1 LFQGDYFLWLFET
14 IYTGEILLFIEI
26 VLSALSAILF
36 WQYKLIIMKKII
48 ISMILFSAVLCLA
61 GCLTTLH
68 PIFTAKDLMIDSR
81 LFGNWE
87 KAKDKTKVIYRQPNA
102 YEVTNLSPALQN
114 QATKIY
120 MLDEKD
126 AQGNM
131 RSTYYA
137 FMIKLGK
144 YYYMDYYPASEKERR
159 SADNFFAAHYIPMHS
174 IYRIEFKS
182 NNSFNVQRL
191 DGGYLEKLIKNKQI
205 RIKHEVMEDGGI
217 LITASTE
224 ELQQYL
230 IKYSEVP
237 EAYNNDNDDNYTRI
251 K

>member
-1 LFQGDYFLWLFET
+1 
-14 IYTGEILLFIEI
+14 
-26 VLSALSAILF
+26 
-36 WQYKLIIMKKII
+36 MKKIKV
-48 ISMILFSAVLCLA
+48 SMILFSVVLCLA

-68 PIFTAKDLMIDSR
+68 PIFTAKDLITDPR
-81 LFGNWE
+81 LIGNWE

-102 YEVTNLSPALQN
+102 NELSNLSPALQSE
-114 QATKIY
+114 AGKIY

-126 AQGNM
+126 EQGDI

-137 FMIKLGK
+137 FMVKLGK
-144 YYYMDYYPASEKERR
+144 YYYMDYYPASEKERQ

-174 IYRIEFKS
+174 IYRIEFKNS
-182 NNSFNVQRL
+182 NSFNVQRL

-205 RIKHEVMEDGGI
+205 RIRHEVMEDGGI
-217 LITASTE
+217 FVTAPTA

-230 IKYSEVP
+230 IKYSDVP
-237 EAYNNDNDDNYTRI
+237 EAYNNDDNYTKI

>member
-1 LFQGDYFLWLFET
+1 
-14 IYTGEILLFIEI
+14 
-26 VLSALSAILF
+26 
-36 WQYKLIIMKKII
+36 MKKIKV
-48 ISMILFSAVLCLA
+48 SVILFAIVLCLA

-68 PIFTAKDLMIDSR
+68 PIFTEKDLITDPR
-81 LFGNWE
+81 LVGHWE

-102 YEVTNLSPALQN
+102 NEVNNLSPALQSE
-114 QATKIY
+114 AGKIY

-126 AQGNM
+126 EQGNI
-131 RSTYYA
+131 RSTNYA

-144 YYYMDYYPASEKERR
+144 YYYMDYYPASEKERQ

-174 IYRIEFKS
+174 IYRIEFEN

-191 DGGYLEKLIKNKQI
+191 DAGYLEKLIKNKQI
-205 RIKHEVMEDGGI
+205 RIRHEVMEDGGV
-217 LITASTE
+217 LITAPTE

-230 IKYSEVP
+230 IKYSDVP
-237 EAYNNDNDDNYTRI
+237 EAYGGDNSDNYSKI

>member
-1 LFQGDYFLWLFET
+1 
-14 IYTGEILLFIEI
+14 
-26 VLSALSAILF
+26 
-36 WQYKLIIMKKII
+36 MRKII
-48 ISMILFSAVLCLA
+48 VSMILTSVVLCLV

-68 PIFTAKDLMIDSR
+68 PIFTARDLMIDSR

-87 KAKDKTKVIYRQPNA
+87 KAKDKAKVTYRQPDAWEMN
-102 YEVTNLSPALQN
+102 NLSAELQSR
-114 QATKIY
+114 AGKIY

-126 AQGNM
+126 ERGNIKT
-131 RSTYYA
+131 TYYA

-174 IYRIEFKS
+174 IYRIEFKD

-217 LITASTE
+217 LITAPTE

-230 IKYSEVP
+230 IKYSDVP
-237 EAYNNDNDDNYTRI
+237 EAYNNDNNDNYTKI

>member
-1 LFQGDYFLWLFET
+1 
-14 IYTGEILLFIEI
+14 
-26 VLSALSAILF
+26 
-36 WQYKLIIMKKII
+36 MRKII
-48 ISMILFSAVLCLA
+48 ISATLFSVVLCLA

-68 PIFTAKDLMIDSR
+68 PIFTTTDLLIDPR
-81 LFGNWE
+81 LFGSWE
-87 KAKDKTKVIYRQPNA
+87 KTKDKTKVIYRQPNA
-102 YEVTNLSPALQN
+102 YEVNNLSPALKA
-114 QATKIY
+114 QAGKIY

-126 AQGNM
+126 EQGKR

-137 FMIKLGK
+137 FMINLGK
-144 YYYMDYYPASEKERR
+144 YYYMDYYPASEKERQ

-182 NNSFNVQRL
+182 ANSFNIRRL

-217 LITASTE
+217 LITAPTE
-224 ELQQYL
+224 ELQAYL
-230 IKYSEVP
+230 IKYSDIP
-237 EAYNNDNDDNYTRI
+237 EAYNDDDNYTKI

>member
-1 LFQGDYFLWLFET
+1 
-14 IYTGEILLFIEI
+14 
-26 VLSALSAILF
+26 
-36 WQYKLIIMKKII
+36 MKKIKV
-48 ISMILFSAVLCLA
+48 SMLLFSVVLCLA

-68 PIFTAKDLMIDSR
+68 PIFTGKDLITDPR
-81 LFGNWE
+81 LIGNWE
-87 KAKDKTKVIYRQPNA
+87 KGKDKAKVVYRQPNA
-102 YEVTNLSPALQN
+102 NEVNNLSPALQSE
-114 QATKIY
+114 AGKIY

-126 AQGNM
+126 EHGNI
-131 RSTYYA
+131 RSTNYA

-174 IYRIEFKS
+174 IYRIEFKN

-205 RIKHEVMEDGGI
+205 RIRHEVMEDGGI
-217 LITASTE
+217 FITAPTE

-230 IKYSEVP
+230 IKYSDVP
-237 EAYNNDNDDNYTRI
+237 EAYSHDNDDNYTKI

>member
-1 LFQGDYFLWLFET
+1 
-14 IYTGEILLFIEI
+14 
-26 VLSALSAILF
+26 
-36 WQYKLIIMKKII
+36 MKKIKV
-48 ISMILFSAVLCLA
+48 SVILFSVILCLA

-68 PIFTAKDLMIDSR
+68 PIFTGKDLITDPR
-81 LFGNWE
+81 LVGNWE
-87 KAKDKTKVIYRQPNA
+87 KAKDKTKVIYRQPSA
-102 YEVTNLSPALQN
+102 EEVSNLSPALQN
-114 QATKIY
+114 EAGKIY

-126 AQGNM
+126 EQGDIK
-131 RSTYYA
+131 STNYA
-137 FMIKLGK
+137 FMVKLGK

-174 IYRIEFKS
+174 IYRIEFKN

-205 RIKHEVMEDGGI
+205 RIRHEVMEDGGI
-217 LITASTE
+217 FITAPTE

-230 IKYSEVP
+230 IKYSDVP
-237 EAYNNDNDDNYTRI
+237 EAYSNDNNDNYTKI

>member
-1 LFQGDYFLWLFET
+1 
-14 IYTGEILLFIEI
+14 
-26 VLSALSAILF
+26 
-36 WQYKLIIMKKII
+36 MRKII
-48 ISMILFSAVLCLA
+48 VSMILTSVVLCLV

-68 PIFTAKDLMIDSR
+68 PIFTAEDLMIDSR

-87 KAKDKTKVIYRQPNA
+87 KAKDKAKVTYRQPDT
-102 YEVTNLSPALQN
+102 YEMNNLSAELQSR
-114 QATKIY
+114 AGKIY

-126 AQGNM
+126 ERGNIK
-131 RSTYYA
+131 STYYA

-174 IYRIEFKS
+174 IYRIEFKD

-217 LITASTE
+217 LITAPTE

-230 IKYSEVP
+230 IKYSDVP
-237 EAYNNDNDDNYTRI
+237 EAYNNDNNDNYTKI

>member
-1 LFQGDYFLWLFET
+1 
-14 IYTGEILLFIEI
+14 
-26 VLSALSAILF
+26 
-36 WQYKLIIMKKII
+36 MKKIKLL
-48 ISMILFSAVLCLA
+48 MMLFSVVLCLA

-68 PIFTAKDLMIDSR
+68 PIFTGKDLIADPR
-81 LFGNWE
+81 LIGNWE

-102 YEVTNLSPALQN
+102 DEVSNLSPALQSE
-114 QATKIY
+114 AGKIY

-126 AQGNM
+126 EQGDI
-131 RSTYYA
+131 RSTNYA

-174 IYRIEFKS
+174 IYRIEFKN

-191 DGGYLEKLIKNKQI
+191 DAGYLEKLIKNKQI

-217 LITASTE
+217 LITAPTE

-230 IKYSEVP
+230 IKYSDVP
-237 EAYNNDNDDNYTRI
+237 EAYNNDNNDNYTKI

>member
-1 LFQGDYFLWLFET
+1 
-14 IYTGEILLFIEI
+14 
-26 VLSALSAILF
+26 
-36 WQYKLIIMKKII
+36 
-48 ISMILFSAVLCLA
+48 MILFSVVLCLA

-68 PIFTAKDLMIDSR
+68 PIFTGKDLITDPR
-81 LFGNWE
+81 LIGNWE
-87 KAKDKTKVIYRQPNA
+87 KAKDKTKVIYRLPNA
-102 YEVTNLSPALQN
+102 DEVNNLSPALQGE
-114 QATKIY
+114 AGKIY

-126 AQGNM
+126 EQGDI
-131 RSTYYA
+131 RSTNYA

-174 IYRIEFKS
+174 IYRIEFKN

-205 RIKHEVMEDGGI
+205 RIRHEVMEDGGI
-217 LITASTE
+217 LITAPTE

-230 IKYSEVP
+230 IKYSDVP
-237 EAYNNDNDDNYTRI
+237 EAYNNDNNDNYTKI

>member
-1 LFQGDYFLWLFET
+1 
-14 IYTGEILLFIEI
+14 
-26 VLSALSAILF
+26 
-36 WQYKLIIMKKII
+36 MKKIKV
-48 ISMILFSAVLCLA
+48 SVILFSVVLCLA

-68 PIFTAKDLMIDSR
+68 PIFTGKDLITDPR
-81 LFGNWE
+81 LIGNWE

-102 YEVTNLSPALQN
+102 NELNNLSPALSE
-114 QATKIY
+114 AGKIY

-126 AQGNM
+126 ERGDI
-131 RSTYYA
+131 RSTNYA
-137 FMIKLGK
+137 FMLKLGK
-144 YYYMDYYPASEKERR
+144 YFYMDYYPASEKERG

-174 IYRIEFKS
+174 IYRIEFKD

-205 RIKHEVMEDGGI
+205 RIRHEVMEDGGI
-217 LITASTE
+217 FITAPTE

-237 EAYNNDNDDNYTRI
+237 EAYSNDNNDTYTKI